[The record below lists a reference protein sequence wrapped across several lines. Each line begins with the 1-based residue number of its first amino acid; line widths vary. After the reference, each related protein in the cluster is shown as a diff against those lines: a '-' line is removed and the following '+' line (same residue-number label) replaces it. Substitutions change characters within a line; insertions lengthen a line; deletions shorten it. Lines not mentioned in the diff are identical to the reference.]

1 MNKLKIWVLILTLL
15 ILSLPLSGCLAGREA
30 KPAER
35 IIRDLTVE
43 EAAEL
48 LRNNTDNPDFVLLDV
63 RTPEEFADERLDK
76 AVNLDYYARNFR
88 EELSR
93 LDRDKLYLVY
103 CRTGRRSG
111 LALRMMDELGFKEA
125 YNMIGGIV
133 QWKAEGLPV
142 FR

>member
-15 ILSLPLSGCLAGREA
+15 TLSLPLSGCLAGREA

-111 LALRMMDELGFKEA
+111 FALRMMDELGFKEA

>member
-15 ILSLPLSGCLAGREA
+15 TLSLPLSGCLAGREA

-111 LALRMMDELGFKEA
+111 LALRMMDELRFKEA

>member
-15 ILSLPLSGCLAGREA
+15 TLSLPLSGCLAGREA

-111 LALRMMDELGFKEA
+111 LALRMMDEQGFKEA

>member
-1 MNKLKIWVLILTLL
+1 M
-15 ILSLPLSGCLAGREA
+15 
-30 KPAER
+30 
-35 IIRDLTVE
+35 
-43 EAAEL
+43 
-48 LRNNTDNPDFVLLDV
+48 LRNNTGSPDFVLLDV

-111 LALRMMDELGFKEA
+111 LALRMMDELRFKEA